1 MSELDENTLVAYVD
15 GELDAAS
22 AREVERALETSP
34 VARNTVA
41 KLRSSAALVRA
52 AFADALHEPPP
63 PGLVAMLRAATPRRR
78 PQAYWLP
85 LAASIALLIAGGIA
99 GALGVRH
106 FDHAEP
112 IVAAMPAPTP
122 VDRLLEDV
130 ANYHRVYARE
140 QRHLVEVPATETPHI
155 EEWLGRRLKS
165 QLTIPDLKSQGLTFR
180 GGRLLVFEGR
190 PMAELVYTPADGPPV
205 ALCITFASPGMGG
218 AGTEQRGDLTIAHW
232 VDNGYFYS
240 VVGWATDGRMQAIAD
255 SVRAQLHL

>member
-22 AREVERALETSP
+22 AREVEQALEASP

-41 KLRSSAALVRA
+41 KLRASAALVRA

-78 PQAYWLP
+78 PRSYWLP
-85 LAASIALLIAGGIA
+85 IAASIALLIGGAVA
-99 GALGVRH
+99 GALGLRH
-106 FDHAEP
+106 LDHP
-112 IVAAMPAPTP
+112 DTVAQAPT

-140 QRHLVEVPATETPHI
+140 QRHLVEVAAAETPHI
-155 EEWLGRRLKS
+155 EDWLGRRLKS
-165 QLTIPDLKSQGLTFR
+165 QLVVPDLKSQGLAFK

-205 ALCITFASPGMGG
+205 GLCITFAAAGMAG
-218 AGTEQRGDLTIAHW
+218 AATEQRGDLTITHW
-232 VDNGYFYS
+232 TDNGYFYS
-240 VVGWATDGRMQAIAD
+240 VVGWGNDRRMQAIAD

>member
-22 AREVERALETSP
+22 AREVERALESSP

-78 PQAYWLP
+78 PATYWLP
-85 LAASIALLIAGGIA
+85 LAAAIALLIGAGA

-106 FDHAEP
+106 LDSHGETVVAHAP
-112 IVAAMPAPTP
+112 PASP
-122 VDRLLEDV
+122 VERLLEDV

-140 QRHLVEVPATETPHI
+140 QRHLVEV
-155 EEWLGRRLKS
+155 RRPRPRTS
-165 QLTIPDLKSQGLTFR
+165 RNGSAAGSRASWSSPTSRAR
-180 GGRLLVFEGR
+180 G
-190 PMAELVYTPADGPPV
+190 
-205 ALCITFASPGMGG
+205 
-218 AGTEQRGDLTIAHW
+218 
-232 VDNGYFYS
+232 
-240 VVGWATDGRMQAIAD
+240 
-255 SVRAQLHL
+255 

>member
-22 AREVERALETSP
+22 AREVEQALEASP

-41 KLRSSAALVRA
+41 KLRASAALVRA

-78 PQAYWLP
+78 PRTYWLP
-85 LAASIALLIAGGIA
+85 IAASIALLIGGVAA
-99 GALGVRH
+99 GALGLRH
-106 FDHAEP
+106 LDHAEA
-112 IVAAMPAPTP
+112 VAQAP
-122 VDRLLEDV
+122 VERLLEDV

-140 QRHLVEVPATETPHI
+140 QRHLVEVPANETPHI
-155 EEWLGRRLKS
+155 EDWLGRRLKS
-165 QLTIPDLKSQGLTFR
+165 QLQIPNLVSQGLTFQ

-205 ALCITFASPGMGG
+205 GLCITFAVAGMAG
-218 AGTEQRGDLTIAHW
+218 AATEQRGDLTIAHW
-232 VDNGYFYS
+232 IDNGYFYS
-240 VVGWATDGRMQAIAD
+240 VVGWGNDRRMQAIAD

>member
-22 AREVERALETSP
+22 AREVEQALENSP

-41 KLRSSAALVRA
+41 KLRASAALVRA

-63 PGLVAMLRAATPRRR
+63 PRLVAMLRAASTRRR
-78 PQAYWLP
+78 PRTYWLP
-85 LAASIALLIAGGIA
+85 LAASIALLIGVGA
-99 GALGVRH
+99 GAFGLRH
-106 FDHAEP
+106 FDHVEMAAAQPP
-112 IVAAMPAPTP
+112 I
-122 VDRLLEDV
+122 DRLLEDV

-140 QRHLVEVPATETPHI
+140 QRHLVEVASTETPHI
-155 EEWLGRRLKS
+155 EDWLGRRLKS
-165 QLTIPDLKSQGLTFR
+165 QLVVPDLQSQGLAFK

-205 ALCITFASPGMGG
+205 GLCITFAVAGTAG
-218 AGTEQRGDLTIAHW
+218 AATEQRGDLTIAHW
-232 VDNGYFYS
+232 TDNGYFYS
-240 VVGWATDGRMQAIAD
+240 VVGLGNDRRMQAIAD

>member
-22 AREVERALETSP
+22 AREVEQALENSP

-41 KLRSSAALVRA
+41 KLRASAALVRA

-63 PGLVAMLRAATPRRR
+63 PGLVAMLRAATPPRRR
-78 PQAYWLP
+78 PRPYWLP
-85 LAASIALLIAGGIA
+85 IAASVALLIGVAA
-99 GALGVRH
+99 GALGLRH
-106 FDHAEP
+106 FDHAETT
-112 IVAAMPAPTP
+112 VAQVPT

-140 QRHLVEVPATETPHI
+140 QRHLVEVASNETPHI

-165 QLTIPDLKSQGLTFR
+165 QLVVPDLKSQGLAFK

-205 ALCITFASPGMGG
+205 GLCITFALTGMAG
-218 AGTEQRGDLTIAHW
+218 AATEQRGDLTITHW

-240 VVGWATDGRMQAIAD
+240 VVGWGNDRRMQAIAD

>member
-22 AREVERALETSP
+22 AREVERALEASP

-41 KLRSSAALVRA
+41 KLRSSATLVRA

-63 PGLVAMLRAATPRRR
+63 PGLVAMLRAAAPRRR
-78 PQAYWLP
+78 SPTYWLP
-85 LAASIALLIAGGIA
+85 LAASIALLIGVGA
-99 GALGVRH
+99 GAFGVRH
-106 FDHAEP
+106 LEP
-112 IVAAMPAPTP
+112 HVEVAAVAPVSP

-140 QRHLVEVPATETPHI
+140 QRHLVEVAANETPHI
-155 EEWLGRRLKS
+155 EEWLGRRLKG
-165 QLTIPDLKSQGLTFR
+165 QLVVPDLKGQGLTFR
-180 GGRLLVFEGR
+180 GGRLLVFEGK
-190 PMAELVYTPADGPPV
+190 PMAELIYTPADGPPV
-205 ALCITFASPGMGG
+205 ALCITFASPAMAG
-218 AGTEQRGDLTIAHW
+218 AATEQRGDLTIAHW

-240 VVGWATDGRMQAIAD
+240 VVGWGDDQRMQAIAN